1 MKNNFKSPQVV
12 KFLQTLNKKEIAMIK
27 SMKKHDVE
35 EMMALPPKK
44 LIWELQRNFLQYYH
58 TEFDT
63 GDGKYA
69 EAAARR
75 SDELCQKW
83 KI

>member
-1 MKNNFKSPQVV
+1 
-12 KFLQTLNKKEIAMIK
+12 
-27 SMKKHDVE
+27 
-35 EMMALPPKK
+35 MALPPKK

-75 SDELCQKW
+75 YDELCQKW